1 MLTRPILAPHLLH
14 SDGACMLHVTWLLR
28 AYSCACPPWCHNSPT
43 QFSPAFPFPA
53 MASSLFRLSSHRS
66 ALMRTGLLGLLV
78 PICSLPAG
86 QAQAATFTRNPVV
99 DDWTFVGSTDQGP
112 NPGAPQPAGWSG
124 NGNTFDFD
132 VYNTSFILGSSD
144 NVTGP
149 ANGTAR
155 GDAYLL
161 GNSPETCPSGAA
173 CNVGTSWLV
182 GDKIMGFGVKVRDT
196 AGPTLG
202 IASPGLFFN
211 IQPNP
216 KAGYGWTFG
225 TEATTTPGQNAF
237 DSASGQSGASQGAIA
252 VEIVTNGNA
261 ANRGPYGSYT
271 VKSNGD
277 GSAGFNT
284 TPYGLVNGNTNCVS
298 TIANPS
304 ICTPLTPTAVLPV
317 RAFGNIAQ
325 GQTASSGLWNYY
337 ELFLNTSLMELNG
350 KGEGTFSNNAQFSI
364 TANRSNIY
372 ATVTGGIQP
381 SPLWAPPAPP
391 APAPG
396 PLPLLGAGVAL
407 GWSRRL
413 RRQLRATA
421 GGLKITT

>member
-1 MLTRPILAPHLLH
+1 M
-14 SDGACMLHVTWLLR
+14 
-28 AYSCACPPWCHNSPT
+28 AYTSPS
-43 QFSPAFPFPA
+43 QLSP
-53 MASSLFRLSSHRS
+53 RS
-66 ALMRTGLLGLLV
+66 ALIGKSLLGLLV
-78 PICSLPAG
+78 SIGSLTAG

-99 DDWTFVGSTDQGP
+99 DGWQFVGSTDQGP

-132 VYNTSFILGSSD
+132 VYNKSFILGSSD
-144 NVTGP
+144 SVTGP

-161 GNSPETCPSGAA
+161 GPLPTGGCPAGASCGA
-173 CNVGTSWLV
+173 GTDTWQV

-202 IASPGLFFN
+202 IASPGLYFN

-252 VEIVTNGNA
+252 VEVVTNGNA

-277 GSAGFNT
+277 GSVGSNT
-284 TPYGLVNGNTNCVS
+284 TPYGLVQGNTNCVS
-298 TIANPS
+298 TISAPS
-304 ICTPLTPTAVLPV
+304 QCQSPTSAPTAVLPV
-317 RAFGNIAQ
+317 RVFGNIAA
-325 GQTASSGLWNYY
+325 GQTVGSGLWNYY
-337 ELFLNTSLMELNG
+337 ELFLNTSLMERNG
-350 KGEGTFSNNAQFSI
+350 KGEGTFTNNTQFSI
-364 TANRSNIY
+364 TANRSNSY

-396 PLPLLGAGVAL
+396 PLPLLGAGAAL
-407 GWSRRL
+407 GWSRKL
-413 RRQLRATA
+413 RRKIKESSPVAT
-421 GGLKITT
+421 KSSI